1 MSNLQKSKQFSRSFF
16 YSNIHKIPHVIKKF
30 TLLYTL
36 KKDISSNSLVKISS
50 FLELISFQ
58 RPAFIRAKNSS
69 LFLKI
74 RKGAPMGLKITLRKD
89 RLFNFLNYLIWEIF
103 PNIKN
108 FNLNTKFLKLKK
120 NKINSIFFAVADPF
134 AFSILT
140 NFYFF
145 FKSCISLKILAS
157 FPSISTKNETFFHTR
172 FLKLPL

>member
-16 YSNIHKIPHVIKKF
+16 YLNTHQIPYVIKKF
-30 TLLYTL
+30 TLFYSL
-36 KKDISSNSLVKISS
+36 KKDISSNSLIKISS

-58 RPAFIRAKNSS
+58 RPFFIRAKNSS

-74 RKGAPMGLKITLRKD
+74 RKGAPMGLKITLRNG
-89 RLFNFLNYLIWEIF
+89 RLSNFLRCLIWQIF

-108 FNLNTKFLKLKK
+108 FNLNTKFIKLKK
-120 NKINSIFFAVADPF
+120 KKINSVFFAVIDPF

-145 FKSCISLKILAS
+145 FKSCTNLKILVS
-157 FPSISTKNETFFHTR
+157 FPNISTKNETFFHTR
-172 FLKLPL
+172 YLKLPI

>member
-16 YSNIHKIPHVIKKF
+16 YLNIHKIPNVIKKL
-30 TLLYTL
+30 TLFYTL
-36 KKDISSNSLVKISS
+36 KKDISSNSLIKISS

-58 RPAFIRAKNSS
+58 RPAFIRAKNPS

-74 RKGAPMGLKITLRKD
+74 RKGAPMGLKITLRNG
-89 RLFNFLNYLIWEIF
+89 RLFYFLNYLIWEIF
-103 PNIKN
+103 PSIKN
-108 FNLNTKFLKLKK
+108 FNLNTKFSKLKK

-145 FKSCISLKILAS
+145 FKSCISLKILVS
-157 FPSISTKNETFFHTR
+157 FPSISKKNETFFHTR
-172 FLKLPL
+172 YLKLPI